1 MIIYDG
7 TTRAAEIEQQ
17 VRRDTDSLYAQGV
30 EITVAALLFTEDS
43 GSRLYTRLKGEAAA
57 RSGISYR
64 VYEFSLSDSIE
75 AVQAK
80 IAQLNADTTIT
91 GIIIQ
96 KPWRKTWQKFQNGNQ
111 LKSYSAWWSALV
123 SKLDIKKDVDGL
135 HPESLQAIKAG
146 TWQEEGRVLPAT
158 AQAVVTI
165 LDDFSVQTHKSLTTY
180 NITIIGKSDLLG
192 TPLFFELQRRGV
204 ECELIGRAGLQEKI
218 ESGVGLTNAD
228 IIISATGV
236 SGLIT
241 ARLIGEGAVL
251 VDVGEPQPDVDLESV
266 LSSGKVSFITP
277 VPGGVGPLTIA
288 CLLQN
293 AVKLVQ
299 QQQKNSV

>member
-7 TTRAAEIEQQ
+7 TTRAAEIELQ
-17 VRRDTDSLYAQGV
+17 VRRDTAALFKQGV
-30 EITVAALLFTEDS
+30 EITVAAILFTEDS

-111 LKSYSAWWSALV
+111 LKSYTAWWSALV

-135 HPESLQAIKAG
+135 HPQSLLAIRAG

-158 AQAVVTI
+158 ARAVLTI
-165 LDDFSVQTHKSLTTY
+165 LDDLSAQTHKSLTTY

-218 ESGVGLTNAD
+218 ESGVGLTKAD

-241 ARLIGEGAVL
+241 ARLIGEGAAII
-251 VDVGEPQPDVDLESV
+251 DVGEPQPDVDLESV

-293 AVKLVQ
+293 AVKLAQ
-299 QQQKNSV
+299 Q